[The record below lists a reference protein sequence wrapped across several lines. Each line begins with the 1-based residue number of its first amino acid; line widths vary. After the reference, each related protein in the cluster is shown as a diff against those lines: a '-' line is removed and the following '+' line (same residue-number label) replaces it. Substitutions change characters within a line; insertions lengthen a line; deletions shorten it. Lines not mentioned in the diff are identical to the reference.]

1 MKNGEETTGGALTA
15 AVDFGGATA
24 RALAAETLPNRAI
37 RIVGVG
43 EAASAGVSEGRVV
56 NMEKA
61 SAALQNALKEAEIMS
76 RRKINSAWASVAG
89 AHIAGIDAYGTT
101 VVDDPEG
108 VTQDDIKEVKRQAEA
123 EAENHNGKKVI
134 ATLERYYELGGHKG
148 VQRPLGMSGS
158 KLSGGMHLVLASVN
172 ALADWEK
179 CLLQCG
185 VETESQ
191 FVFSAL
197 AAAPAVLTEDEKQLG
212 ACVADIGAST
222 TDVAV
227 FHRGAVA
234 GVFSF
239 SMASDD
245 IHRDIA
251 EVHHASLESAERA
264 KKTIGLAG
272 DSGEFVSLLEAG
284 GGGESRQSLAV
295 VRDTIA
301 HRADEILETIGRKVD
316 EIMSGESREG
326 RRLAAG
332 IVLVGDGALLP
343 GLAAAASAKLGM
355 PARVG
360 RPLYRGEN
368 HETVASPRFAA
379 ALGLLQNAA
388 AFREE
393 RDAAKTGGVWRAS
406 RRFLARMFGGRPPE
420 SE

>member
-1 MKNGEETTGGALTA
+1 MKHMDDMAGGALAA
-15 AVDFGGATA
+15 AVDFGGSGV
-24 RALAAETLPNRAI
+24 RALAAEILPHGAFRLI
-37 RIVGVG
+37 GVG
-43 EAASAGVSEGRVV
+43 ESASAGAEQGRVV
-56 NMEKA
+56 HMEKA
-61 SAALQNALKEAEIMS
+61 VAALQNALRESELMS
-76 RRKINSAWASVAG
+76 RRKITSAWASVTG
-89 AHIAGIDAYGTT
+89 AHIDGINASGTT

-108 VTQDDIKEVKRQAEA
+108 VSESDISEVKRQAEA
-123 EAENHNGKKVI
+123 EAEHHNGKRVI

-172 ALADWEK
+172 ALTDWEK
-179 CLLQCG
+179 CLLQSG

-197 AAAPAVLTEDEKQLG
+197 AAAPAVLTEDEKELG
-212 ACVADIGAST
+212 VCIADIGAST
-222 TDVAV
+222 TDAAV
-227 FHRGAVA
+227 FYRGAAA
-234 GVFSF
+234 GVFCIP
-239 SMASDD
+239 MASGD

-301 HRADEILETIGRKVD
+301 HRADEILETIGRRVD
-316 EIMSGESREG
+316 EIASQDGREG

-343 GLAAAASAKLGM
+343 GLAEAASAKLGM
-355 PARVG
+355 PARIG
-360 RPLYRGEN
+360 YPLYRGANYEN
-368 HETVASPRFAA
+368 IASPRFAA
-379 ALGLLQNAA
+379 AAGLLQTAA
-388 AFREE
+388 LRREE
-393 RDAAKTGGVWRAS
+393 RAAAKGGGFRGWLS
-406 RRFLARMFGGRPPE
+406 RVFGGRSPDSPE
-420 SE
+420 